1 MAGESVEDRIMLVR
15 RRDRRFARN
24 AYEFVL
30 DALDHTMV
38 ELGRDAKAG
47 ESRHIGGRELLEGI
61 RALAADQFG
70 PMASLVFSR
79 WGITSTEDFG
89 EIVFNLVEA
98 GLLSRRPEDSR
109 FDFADGYNFEE
120 AFGELFRERLSS
132 ISLGRPT
139 A

>member
-1 MAGESVEDRIMLVR
+1 MAGDSVEDRIVQVR

-38 ELGRDAKAG
+38 ELGRDEKAG
-47 ESRHIGGRELLEGI
+47 EARHVGGRELLNGI
-61 RALAADQFG
+61 RALAAEQFG
-70 PMASLVFSR
+70 PMGSLVFSR
-79 WGITSTEDFG
+79 WGIRSTEDFG

-109 FDFADGYNFEE
+109 FDFADGYDFEE
-120 AFGELFRERLSS
+120 AFSELFRDRLSS
-132 ISLGRPT
+132 ISSGRLP

>member
-1 MAGESVEDRIMLVR
+1 MQVR

-24 AYEFVL
+24 SYEFVL

-38 ELGRDAKAG
+38 ELGRDGKVG
-47 ESRHIGGRELLEGI
+47 EGRHVGGRELLEGI
-61 RALAADQFG
+61 RALAAEQFG

-79 WGITSTEDFG
+79 WGINSTKDFG

-109 FDFADGYNFEE
+109 FDFADGYDFEE
-120 AFGELFRERLSS
+120 AFSEMFRERLSS
-132 ISLGRPT
+132 ISFGRLP